1 MIKEPQKKNL
11 SSMQV
16 FKTFQVLL
24 EGEYTMA
31 ELIEKLNSK
40 EPDAIFNNSVIS
52 KYINTCR
59 FCGIQIPKI
68 HNRYL
73 ITDIPFGLHLTDGE
87 CDSLNE
93 LKIFIETNMSS
104 RVLKIFNKFTEKINR
119 FASKKISK
127 IQKSNSWE
135 FFEIFERAIANKKM
149 VKLLFRNN
157 FNITGIPITIKSAK
171 NKFFAQIHVKGR
183 DRMIDVSRL
192 SGIQILN
199 ETFSGYNPEQEIV
212 FELKDNLAKR
222 YDLRKNEVIL
232 SSNSDNISVS
242 NKCNNVSE
250 LLSRLLRYDNKCEV
264 KNPKPIREMMKNE
277 IDETLKN
284 YGIK

>member
-149 VKLLFRNN
+149 VKLLFRKN